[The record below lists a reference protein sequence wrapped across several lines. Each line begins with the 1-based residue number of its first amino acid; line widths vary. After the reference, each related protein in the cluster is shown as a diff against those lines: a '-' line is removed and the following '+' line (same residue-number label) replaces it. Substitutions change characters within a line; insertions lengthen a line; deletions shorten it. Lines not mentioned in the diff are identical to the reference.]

1 MRGPEGFLNGGSA
14 SLSLRNYAVFFW
26 FGLTVQGDSGA
37 PSRME
42 FLVTALSHRRVCQ
55 QSGGAIP
62 RVGVGN
68 RLLYGIAVALTRRG
82 KKRIDLRYLLGSLEI
97 KSKVILSLG
106 L

>member
-68 RLLYGIAVALTRRG
+68 RLYGIARAVALTRRG
-82 KKRIDLRYLLGSLEI
+82 KKRIDLDIY
-97 KSKVILSLG
+97 
-106 L
+106 